1 MRTARCWID
10 WGIGWSVRLILW
22 IDWIEGYCFVSLI
35 GVILDGVMWEE
46 VIVGGVDTLLGGVE
60 GGVVRVVDTLWG
72 GVVTLLGGVEG
83 GVVKT
88 VDTLRG
94 GVDTLL
100 GGVEGGSV
108 LLLDGTL
115 ADCEDFLAVSFSNR
129 FASSGKGHTVGVG
142 LALIE
147 NLLEGTNGSLEAHL

>member
-1 MRTARCWID
+1 M
-10 WGIGWSVRLILW
+10 
-22 IDWIEGYCFVSLI
+22 
-35 GVILDGVMWEE
+35 
-46 VIVGGVDTLLGGVE
+46 IVGGVVTLLGGVE
-60 GGVVRVVDTLWG
+60 GGVVRVVDTLRG
-72 GVVTLLGGVEG
+72 GVVTLRGGVEG

-100 GGVEGGSV
+100 GGVEGGVVKTVNTLRGGVDTFLGGVEGGSV
-108 LLLDGTL
+108 LLPDGTL
-115 ADCEDFLAVSFSNR
+115 TDCEDFLAVSFSNR

>member
-10 WGIGWSVRLILW
+10 WGIGWLVRLILW

-46 VIVGGVDTLLGGVE
+46 VIV
-60 GGVVRVVDTLWG
+60 G

-115 ADCEDFLAVSFSNR
+115 TDCEDFLAVSFSNR